1 MHFWSFSSKRSR
13 IGKISRIQRH
23 SRLAGSSWLLAL
35 SPELITTPQNYYLER
50 GFNMDDS
57 RNNGEFSTQEIRA
70 YLPLT
75 LGNHSVTPYTRI
87 GLDRWSNWDWQDDI
101 EREGHDFNR
110 VGLFYGYDFQN
121 GLSVSLEY
129 AFEWQDHDEGDSDK
143 FHYAGVG
150 VNYSF

>member
-1 MHFWSFSSKRSR
+1 MLK
-13 IGKISRIQRH
+13 
-23 SRLAGSSWLLAL
+23 
-35 SPELITTPQNYYLER
+35 T
-50 GFNMDDS
+50 D
-57 RNNGEFSTQEIRA
+57 
-70 YLPLT
+70 
-75 LGNHSVTPYTRI
+75 
-87 GLDRWSNWDWQDDI
+87 
-101 EREGHDFNR
+101 HDFNR